1 MTTCISH
8 QIARVP
14 FGAWK
19 TLTFVAGLR
28 CDGMTAP
35 MMINGAMNGET
46 FSAYVEQCLVPTLKR
61 GDIVV
66 MDNVA
71 IHRVAGV
78 REAVEA
84 ADATRE
90 CQEFR
95 VRAGIMGEKE
105 SQYVSTQRTC
115 DPE

>member
-1 MTTCISH
+1 M
-8 QIARVP
+8 P

-35 MMINGAMNGET
+35 MIINGAMNGEI
-46 FSAYVEQCLVPTLKR
+46 FLAYVEQCLVPTLKR

-71 IHRVAGV
+71 IHRVAGA
-78 REAVEA
+78 REAIEA
-84 ADATRE
+84 ADATMRYLS
-90 CQEFR
+90 
-95 VRAGIMGEKE
+95 G
-105 SQYVSTQRTC
+105 RTP
-115 DPE
+115 DTRQLIRQAPIIPETPEIISIRISYLTL

>member
-1 MTTCISH
+1 LL
-8 QIARVP
+8 RVP

-71 IHRVAGV
+71 IHRVPGV
-78 REAVEA
+78 REAIEA
-84 ADATRE
+84 ADATLRYLPPYSPDLDTH
-90 CQEFR
+90 
-95 VRAGIMGEKE
+95 RA
-105 SQYVSTQRTC
+105 VL
-115 DPE
+115 